1 LIWIGFCSGELQFA
15 MVWENGNLKV
25 SATDLNLVFCSHG
38 LGEWK
43 PKAMVWENGNLK
55 VSATDL
61 NLVFCSHGLIWIGFC
76 SGELQFAM
84 VWENGNLK
92 VSATVIDLSFR
103 FTEQPLQNYTLFG
116 EN

>member
-1 LIWIGFCSGELQFA
+1 
-15 MVWENGNLKV
+15 
-25 SATDLNLVFCSHG
+25 
-38 LGEWK
+38 
-43 PKAMVWENGNLK
+43 
-55 VSATDL
+55 
-61 NLVFCSHGLIWIGFC
+61 LIWIGFC